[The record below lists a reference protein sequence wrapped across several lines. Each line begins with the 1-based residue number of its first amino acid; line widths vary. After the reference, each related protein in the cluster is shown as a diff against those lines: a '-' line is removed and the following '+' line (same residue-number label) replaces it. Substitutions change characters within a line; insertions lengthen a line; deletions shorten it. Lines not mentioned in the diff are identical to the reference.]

1 MKQYTRDYRHGHTQ
15 KRQPFQRKSQLSKQ
29 ETVASTPSAPKWIW
43 LVALGL
49 SIALILGFIAVQHFA
64 QNGVKS
70 SEKVIQSSVTTV
82 QTPNFKPQ
90 TSTAKVA
97 QDEVSQTSKEPLVV
111 ESLSSSSE
119 KVSEPKPIHY
129 TFYHGLAKTEVVVD
143 AVPLSVTLSSPYYI
157 QAGTF
162 GSKEVALREKSRLK
176 SHGQELTVSELKLED
191 RVYYRLRVGPFKDR
205 LAMNKKRN
213 ELRALGVDTLLIKA
227 KSE

>member
-1 MKQYTRDYRHGHTQ
+1 MKQYTRDYRHGHSS
-15 KRQPFQRKSQLSKQ
+15 RQPFQRKSQLTQ
-29 ETVASTPSAPKWIW
+29 EEAEPVTSGSSKWIW

-49 SIALILGFIAVQHFA
+49 TIALILGFITVQHFA

-70 SEKVIQSSVTTV
+70 SEKAIQSSVTTT
-82 QTPNFKPQ
+82 QTPNFNPQ

-97 QDEVSQTSKEPLVV
+97 QEKVVSEQKQPLVV
-111 ESLSSSSE
+111 ESLPATPEQTQEE
-119 KVSEPKPIHY
+119 KPVHY
-129 TFYHGLAKTEVVVD
+129 TFYEGLAETEVIVD
-143 AVPLSVTLSSPYYI
+143 AVPISVALASPYYI

-162 GSKEVALREKSRLK
+162 GSKEVAQREKNRLK
-176 SHGQELTVSELKLED
+176 SHGQDLTISVLKQDD

-227 KSE
+227 KSN